1 MPMDEL
7 ILNKVA
13 SLGPATKLKSQLFL
27 KHFSRILY
35 IFQEYLF
42 QLTPLSGFFQ
52 S

>member
-1 MPMDEL
+1 MDEP
-7 ILNKVA
+7 ILNKAA
-13 SLGPATKLKSQLFL
+13 SVGPATKLKSQLFH

-42 QLTPLSGFFQ
+42 QLTPVSSFFQ